1 MALKRKFVQTAAEA
15 ALVNVK
21 LIVTLKDSTKPIV
34 LNASV
39 DAKVYEKLETGEIKS
54 ISLAEGASYI
64 AFEER
69 ASE

>member
-1 MALKRKFVQTAAEA
+1 MALKRKFVASIAEA

-21 LIVTLKDSTKPIV
+21 IIVNLKDSVKPIV

-39 DAKVYEKLETGEIKS
+39 DSKVYEKLEAGDIKS

-64 AFEER
+64 AFEEK